1 MRGEQAES
9 TRPPYTECRGSSP
22 LRITT
27 LDTTGDLGLSTTIKG
42 IHHVTATVADAQ
54 EDLDFYTAL
63 LGLRLVKRTV
73 NFDNTGVYHF
83 YYGTETGAPG
93 TIMTTFPY
101 AGKGVRV
108 GEKGAGQITVTSFS
122 VPESS
127 LDFWRERL
135 AKHGVAVRD
144 GRERFGSEVIAFDD
158 PSGLILE
165 LIANDADD
173 RPGWT
178 AGGVE
183 AEAAIR
189 GVFSVT
195 LMVNSLEPTQRLLQ
209 EVLGFEVVQEEGHRV
224 RFGVAGGGAGQSLD
238 VLYLPEAS
246 PAINGI
252 GTVHHVA
259 LAVESDED
267 QLGLQ
272 EELRRRG
279 YSVTDVRDRQY
290 FRSIYFREPGGILL
304 EIATTSP
311 GFLVDER
318 ADALG
323 RELRV
328 PPWEEGRREEIARA
342 LPRIKM

>member
-1 MRGEQAES
+1 MS
-9 TRPPYTECRGSSP
+9 TAIR
-22 LRITT
+22 
-27 LDTTGDLGLSTTIKG
+27 G

-54 EDLDFYTAL
+54 EDLDFYTGL

-83 YYGTETGAPG
+83 YYGTERGAPG

-101 AGKGVRV
+101 AGKGVRI

-122 VPESS
+122 VPDAS

-135 AKHGVAVRD
+135 AQRGVEVRE
-144 GRERFGSEVIAFDD
+144 GPARFGANVIAFDD

-165 LIANDADD
+165 LIADRADE
-173 RPGWT
+173 RPPWT
-178 AGGVE
+178 AEGIG
-183 AEAAIR
+183 ADAAIR

-195 LMVNSLEPTQRLLQ
+195 LMVNALEPTQRLLQ
-209 EVLGFEVVQEEGHRV
+209 DVLGFKVVQEDGHRV
-224 RFGVAGGGAGQSLD
+224 RLGVGGGGAGQCVD
-238 VLYLPEAS
+238 VLYVPEAS

-259 LAVESDED
+259 IAVDSDED
-267 QLGLQ
+267 QLAIQ

-304 EIATTSP
+304 EVATTGP
-311 GFLVDER
+311 GFLIDEP
-318 ADALG
+318 AESLG
-323 RELRV
+323 SELRL
-328 PPWEEGRREEIARA
+328 PPWEEERREEIARA
-342 LPRIKM
+342 LPDIRT